1 MSVLENFN
9 EKFKEF
15 KPTSWSVKNRTTVY
29 LLILFVSIFGVTT
42 FVTLPKES
50 FPDVVIP
57 TVYVST
63 IYVGNSPKDMEN
75 LVTQPIEKQIKGIT
89 GVKVSKVTSTSVQD
103 YSAIQVE
110 FGTDVKVDVAVQK
123 VKDAIDKAKQD
134 LPTDLT
140 QEPTALEVSLSE
152 MPIMYVNLSGD
163 YDGVRLKEYAD
174 KMQDRLEEL
183 PQITRVD
190 MVGAPEREFQVNVD
204 NARMQAAGITFDDI
218 ANAIKYENMDI
229 SGGLLEVGNMR
240 RNLQLKGQF
249 KTAYDIEKVILRN
262 TSGNPVYLKDIASIK
277 DTIKET
283 ESYARLDGK
292 NVVTL
297 NIVKRS
303 GENLI
308 ETSDAVKKITEEMK
322 ADLFPKDLNVVITG
336 DQSISTRTSFNDL
349 VNSIVIGFILVLV
362 ILMFFMGLTNAFF
375 VALSVP
381 LSMFVAFMFIPL
393 GEIIIGG
400 SITLNFMVLFALL
413 FGLGIIV
420 DDAIVVIENT
430 HRIFVEAKGKLDSQ
444 KSAMMA
450 AGEVFV
456 PVLAGTLTTLAP
468 FFPLLFWPG
477 IIGKFMVYLPLM
489 LIFTLA
495 ASLLVAFIMNP
506 VFAVDFMNHA
516 EDHHEKKKSDV
527 FKSRAFL
534 VMIVLGVLFDLLGF
548 ASRPEGSMFFF
559 VGNLSLAL
567 AILTVLN
574 AYFFDGWIHSFQNR
588 VLPWIMDH
596 YESLLKWAVNGWRPV
611 WLLVGA
617 FGLLIVSVVLF
628 GISSA
633 TGRTQVVFFPSS
645 DPNFIYVYLKLPTG
659 TDVEYTDSVTK
670 YLESR
675 VNQALEIDPA
685 KNKKNT
691 IVESVIAN
699 VAVGAADPNSGD
711 RSTRS
716 ELGRVQVSFVEYEK
730 RHGVKTGPYLD
741 KIRAAIKNIP
751 GAEVSVEQEQN
762 GPPTDPPVNIEVAS
776 EQFDDMIKTAV
787 DLKNFLDSVQVPGV
801 EELKMNVDLAS
812 PEIALTVNRE
822 RALSEGVSSAQIGMQ
837 LRTALFGN
845 EASKIKDGED
855 EYKIY
860 VRSNEVQRKSLTDLL
875 NMTIRFR
882 DMATGQV
889 KSVPISSLVTVDY
902 SNTLGSVQRKNQK
915 RVITLRSNVLSGY
928 TPTAVN
934 ADIANAI
941 ESFRKTGDDV
951 TIKQT
956 GEGEQ
961 QAETGA
967 FLGKALVIALGLIL
981 IILVMQFNSMSKSVI
996 ILTEIIFSV
1005 IGVLLGF
1012 TFTGMTV
1019 SVVMTGVGI
1028 LGLAGIVIKNGILV
1042 IEFADELRSR
1052 GMKTREAVIEA
1063 GKTRI
1068 IPVLLTALAAIL
1080 ALIPLAVGF
1089 NINFVT
1095 LFSELNPRIFFGGD
1109 NVTFWKPLSWT
1120 IIFGLIFAFFMTLF
1134 MVPSMYLIAERL
1146 KRPMT
1151 RIFNGKW
1158 ISFGAIFIPAI
1169 GMVNAIMGGN
1179 GLVTVLLIFG
1189 FPILMLVTMFK
1200 QRKKTRMRRRKLAND
1215 TKSSEAFVGS
1225 WF

>member
-1 MSVLENFN
+1 MSVLENFT

-15 KPTSWSVKNRTTVY
+15 KPTSWAVKNRTTVY
-29 LLILFVSIFGVTT
+29 LLILFVTIFGATT

-57 TVYVST
+57 TVYIAT

-89 GVKVSKVTSTSVQD
+89 GVKISKVTSTSVQD

-110 FGTDVKVDVAVQK
+110 FGTNVKVDAALQK

-174 KMQDRLEEL
+174 KLQDKLEEL

-190 MVGAPEREFQVNVD
+190 LVGAPEREFQVNVD

-218 ANAIKYENMDI
+218 SNAIRYENMDI
-229 SGGLLEVGNMR
+229 SGGLLEVGNMK

-249 KTAYDIEKVILRN
+249 KTAFDIEKVILRN
-262 TSGNPVYLKDIASIK
+262 TSGSPVYLKDIATVK
-277 DTIKET
+277 DTVKET

-308 ETSDAVKKITEEMK
+308 ETSDAVKQIAEEMK
-322 ADLFPKDLNVVITG
+322 ADIFPQDLNIVITG
-336 DQSISTRTSFNDL
+336 DQSISTRTSFNEL
-349 VNSIVIGFILVLV
+349 VNSIVIGFVLVLI

-393 GEIIIGG
+393 GEIVIGG

-430 HRIFVEAKGKLDSQ
+430 HRIFVEAKGAIDSQ

-489 LIFTLA
+489 LIFTLT

-506 VFAVDFMNHA
+506 VFAVDFMNHP
-516 EDHHEKKKSDV
+516 EDHTEKKKSRV
-527 FKSRAFL
+527 FRSKPFL
-534 VMIVLGVLFDLLGF
+534 VMVIIGVLFDLFGF
-548 ASRPEGSMFFF
+548 MASPNGSGFFF
-559 VGNLSLAL
+559 VGNLSLCLAL
-567 AILTVLN
+567 LTVLN
-574 AYFFDGWIHSFQNR
+574 TYFLTDWIHNFQNK
-588 VLPWIMDH
+588 VLPWIMNH

-617 FGLLIVSVVLF
+617 FGLLIFSFVVF

-633 TGRTQVVFFPSS
+633 VGRTQVVFFPSS

-659 TDVEYTDSVTK
+659 TDVEYTDSITR

-675 VNQALEIDPA
+675 VNQALDIDHA
-685 KNKKNT
+685 KNKTNPV
-691 IVESVIAN
+691 VESVIAN

-762 GPPTDPPVNIEVAS
+762 GPPTDPPINIEVAS
-776 EQFDDMIKTAV
+776 EQFDDMIKSAV
-787 DLKNFLDSVQVPGV
+787 DLKNYLDSIQIPGV

-812 PEIALTVNRE
+812 PEISLTVNRE

-860 VRSNEVQRKSLTDLL
+860 VRSDELQRKSLTDLL
-875 NMTIRFR
+875 NMNIRFR
-882 DMATGQV
+882 DMATGLV

-902 SNTLGSVQRKNQK
+902 TNTLGSVQRKNQK

-934 ADIANAI
+934 AQIAKAVQ
-941 ESFRKTGDDV
+941 SFRKTGDDV

-967 FLGKALVIALGLIL
+967 FLGKALLIAMGLIL
-981 IILVMQFNSMSKSVI
+981 LILVWQFNSMSKSVI
-996 ILTEIIFSV
+996 ILTEIVFSI

-1012 TFTGMTV
+1012 ALTGMTV

-1042 IEFADELRSR
+1042 IEFADELRAR
-1052 GMKTREAVIEA
+1052 GLKTKEAVIQA

-1068 IPVLLTALAAIL
+1068 IPVLLTAMAAIL

-1120 IIFGLIFAFFMTLF
+1120 IIFGLLFAFFMTLF

-1146 KRPMT
+1146 KRPMQKQYG
-1151 RIFNGKW
+1151 GKW
-1158 ISFGAIFIPAI
+1158 ISFMGIPPAIFLFIP
-1169 GMVNAIMGGN
+1169 
-1179 GLVTVLLIFG
+1179 
-1189 FPILMLVTMFK
+1189 LMFRTMFK
-1200 QRKKTRMRRRKLAND
+1200 QRRKVAARRKKLAGDPNA
-1215 TKSSEAFVGS
+1215 SEAFVGS
-1225 WF
+1225 WL